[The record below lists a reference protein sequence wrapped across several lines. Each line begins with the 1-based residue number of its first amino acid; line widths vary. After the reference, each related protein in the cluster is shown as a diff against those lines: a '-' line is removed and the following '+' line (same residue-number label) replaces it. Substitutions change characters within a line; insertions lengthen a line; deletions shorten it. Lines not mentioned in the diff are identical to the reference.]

1 MNVAEGEPFCSKCG
15 APQIRIPEM
24 EQDATPPLPPG
35 TPGDAQPPAHPVGVG
50 HAAAHPGPAGVHW
63 PAALPAAGMAGALLA
78 IAWVVPY
85 LGYFLWMLAAGV
97 LAVVFY
103 RRRVPGAALTTGD
116 GARIGAVCGL
126 LGFAGFAGLMAILM
140 LLVRGSGKF
149 RALMQQA
156 VQQAVERN
164 PDPQAQELMNQLLTP
179 AGMAV
184 MITILMIIALV
195 AFVALSSAGGAIG
208 ASLFRDRKPQSPPD
222 TGYGNS

>member
-1 MNVAEGEPFCSKCG
+1 
-15 APQIRIPEM
+15 
-24 EQDATPPLPPG
+24 
-35 TPGDAQPPAHPVGVG
+35 
-50 HAAAHPGPAGVHW
+50 
-63 PAALPAAGMAGALLA
+63 
-78 IAWVVPY
+78 
-85 LGYFLWMLAAGV
+85 
-97 LAVVFY
+97 
-103 RRRVPGAALTTGD
+103 
-116 GARIGAVCGL
+116 
-126 LGFAGFAGLMAILM
+126 MAILM